1 MTRPPQ
7 LVGQIVAAP
16 GDKRRIL
23 WRERLTGGQIGKGQA
38 CGNQVEFHG
47 VEHGAPGKRGN
58 LGTVALVERVRIAE
72 RKQGGQI
79 QTDSAHDVYGT
90 AARAAPKQQRMV
102 ISFTD
107 AKPSASI
114 AASV

>member
-7 LVGQIVAAP
+7 LVGQINAAP
-16 GDKRRIL
+16 GDKSRIL
-23 WRERLTGGQIGKGQA
+23 WRERLPVRQIGKGQA
-38 CGNQVEFHG
+38 RHGQIHFQG
-47 VEHGAPGKRGN
+47 VEDGVPRKRGN
-58 LGTVALVERVRIAE
+58 LRPFAVLVRVAGREQV
-72 RKQGGQI
+72 GQI
-79 QTDSAHDVYGT
+79 QTDSAHDVYST
-90 AARAAPKQQRMV
+90 AARTAPKQQRMV